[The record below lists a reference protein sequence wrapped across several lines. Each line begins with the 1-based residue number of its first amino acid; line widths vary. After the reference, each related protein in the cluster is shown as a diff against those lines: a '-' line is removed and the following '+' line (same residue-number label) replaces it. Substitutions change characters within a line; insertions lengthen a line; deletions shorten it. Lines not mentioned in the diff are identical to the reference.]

1 MNTLTKVKVATFA
14 VMLLAAVIMLTTEKP
29 QALAQVQSVVNVSVP
44 TLERIAFGLA
54 MLAWAGVGW
63 QLLLWRRSRRTTK

>member
-1 MNTLTKVKVATFA
+1 MKTLTKVKIATFG

-29 QALAQVQSVVNVSVP
+29 DALARVQSVVNVSVP
-44 TLERIAFGLA
+44 TLEFIAFGLA

-63 QLLLWRRSRRTTK
+63 QLLLWQRSRSRIK